1 MVAVGGVIANIVKAD
16 RYQHPLDGPFNDAF
30 AKGACKHRGEKGE
43 DIEMNAMKGLTL
55 RFNHWIVK
63 IGRFFVSLVAAQSS
77 GASDEP
83 DEYPSTT
90 PGQTIQSLHP
100 IVTHERGAARVI
112 TPAAVRSQ
120 PRFPRNAVRV
130 VVAFALLVSVVG
142 ALWSYGSAGNA
153 KLAAEMS
160 IKAESRTEGSE
171 ALPALQPTFT
181 PTFAATPL
189 AIADVSE
196 LTQIVIVTPTPDTGQ
211 AVTTAGAAIERASI
225 SGANRD
231 SRIGLMG
238 LLPPGNV
245 SLFQASQPRIDL
257 SDLKIPPVAEE
268 VSDAP
273 PPQIQVVLL
282 DGTVL
287 TPEREQK
294 AMQPT
299 VAPEPPTP
307 TPTPLIPPLVKGP
320 PTRYWSSFQPAPPEE
335 NDHFWIESPFLNT
348 EYNRVAAPSYQ
359 FGSTA
364 GGQYRPHHGI
374 DIANRWGTPVQ
385 AGVAGTVVF
394 AGLDDPIAMGPY
406 PNFYGNTV
414 VIRLDRRLPVAGGEL
429 DVFVLY
435 GHLSRVTV
443 EVGQHV
449 EPPDIVGEVGM
460 TGIAIGPHLHLEVRV
475 GENTYQHSVN
485 PYLWVRP
492 APGEGVVAVRLIT
505 ADGRSWPG
513 VRLTL
518 ARFEEGRAV
527 WGRVIETYLDNENI
541 GPNPSWGENGALG
554 DVPAGYYVLLGNV
567 NGEAVRA
574 EFFVREGQTTFV
586 EIRTKQ

>member
-1 MVAVGGVIANIVKAD
+1 
-16 RYQHPLDGPFNDAF
+16 
-30 AKGACKHRGEKGE
+30 
-43 DIEMNAMKGLTL
+43 MKGFTL
-55 RFNHWIVK
+55 RFSHWIAQ
-63 IGRFFVSLVAAQSS
+63 IGRSLVAAQSFHS
-77 GASDEP
+77 SDEP
-83 DEYPSTT
+83 DGSPPGYPST
-90 PGQTIQSLHP
+90 PSGQTDQTFRP

-112 TPAAVRSQ
+112 APAAVRSKTF
-120 PRFPRNAVRV
+120 FPRHTIRM
-130 VVAFALLVSVVG
+130 VVALAFLAGVVG
-142 ALWSYGSAGNA
+142 ALWAYGSAGKAN
-153 KLAAEMS
+153 LAAETR
-160 IKAESRTEGSE
+160 IKPESRPEEPE
-171 ALPALQPTFT
+171 ALLALQPTFT

-189 AIADVSE
+189 ALADVSE
-196 LTQIVIVTPTPDTGQ
+196 LTQIVIVTPTPDPGQ
-211 AVTTAGAAIERASI
+211 ALTVAGTIIERPLI
-225 SGANRD
+225 SGANQDGRV
-231 SRIGLMG
+231 GLTG
-238 LLPPGNV
+238 LLPLGN
-245 SLFQASQPRIDL
+245 SLFQASQPSIDL
-257 SDLKIPPVAEE
+257 SGLNIPPVVEE

-273 PPQIQVVLL
+273 PSEVQIVLL

-287 TPEREQK
+287 TPESESK
-294 AMQPT
+294 AIQPT
-299 VAPEPPTP
+299 ATPEPPTP
-307 TPTPLIPPLVKGP
+307 PPTPLIPPLVKGP
-320 PTRYWSSFQPAPPEE
+320 PTRYWSSFQPGPPEE

-385 AGVAGTVVF
+385 AGVSGTVIF
-394 AGLDDPIAMGPY
+394 AGLDDPIPMGPY

-414 VIRLDRRLPVAGGEL
+414 VIRLDRKLPVAGGEL

-541 GPNPSWGENGALG
+541 GPNPNWGENGALG